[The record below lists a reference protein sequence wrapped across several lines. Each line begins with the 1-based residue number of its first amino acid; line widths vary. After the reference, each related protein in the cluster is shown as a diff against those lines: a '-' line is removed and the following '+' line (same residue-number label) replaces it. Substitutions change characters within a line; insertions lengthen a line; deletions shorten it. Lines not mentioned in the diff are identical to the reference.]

1 VRAAPIAQGI
11 EQDGPNVKVGGSIP
25 SGGTSYERLWSRE
38 NAIAM
43 FGRRAGRLSDEAKE
57 LAKVILT
64 PGPAPRGW
72 QDRCEAFVSA
82 IAKSSRQE
90 IDLALPPLAE
100 ALSRADS
107 PRTGPTAVLVG
118 SLVQG
123 GADPVRAGTVIL
135 ARVPSVLRAA
145 PDQGRDV
152 QSEGNIRVLCMAA
165 VVCLCRS
172 KDLRIQVGARESI
185 AQSVGRFAEE
195 LPEAR
200 FLLDLLLVLDDEDL
214 VVLHPDPPQGFI
226 VRITG
231 ISDNFQ
237 LQTLLCGALIRAGQ
251 QAFIQGVPPSPDVLI
266 AASGGPAPKGL
277 VEHATFNLVAW
288 DGSWIWNEGK
298 PADIPVIDG
307 HRVVR
312 LEPLPYN
319 RSWNASAKF
328 PGMES
333 EARLVRHLS
342 PDETTAWLTR
352 VRPART
358 AQTALDK

>member
-1 VRAAPIAQGI
+1 M
-11 EQDGPNVKVGGSIP
+11 
-25 SGGTSYERLWSRE
+25 
-38 NAIAM
+38 M
-43 FGRRAGRLSDEAKE
+43 FGRRAGRLPDEAKE
-57 LAKVILT
+57 LGKVILS

-72 QDRCEAFVSA
+72 EERCEAFVSA
-82 IAKSSRQE
+82 IPKSSRQE

-100 ALSRADS
+100 ALSRAES

-118 SLVQG
+118 ALVQG
-123 GADPVRAGTVIL
+123 GADPFRAGTVIL
-135 ARVPSVLRAA
+135 GRIPSVLQAA

-152 QSEGNIRVLCMAA
+152 QTDGNIRVLCMAA
-165 VVCLCRS
+165 VICLCRS
-172 KDLRIQVGARESI
+172 KDLRIRVEARESI
-185 AQSVGRFAEE
+185 AQSVGRFAEK

-200 FLLDLLLVLDDEDL
+200 FLIDLLFVLDDQDL

-231 ISDNFQ
+231 IADNFQ
-237 LQTLLCGALIRAGQ
+237 LQTLLCGALIRPGQ
-251 QAFIQGVPPSPDVLI
+251 PAFIQGVPPSRDVLI
-266 AASGGPAPKGL
+266 AAAGGPTHKGL

-298 PADIPVIDG
+298 PADIPMMDG

-312 LEPLPYN
+312 LEPLPYR
-319 RSWNASAKF
+319 RSWNATSKF

-333 EARLVRHLS
+333 EAHVVRHLS
-342 PDETTAWLTR
+342 ADETTAWLTR

-358 AQTALDK
+358 TQTALDK